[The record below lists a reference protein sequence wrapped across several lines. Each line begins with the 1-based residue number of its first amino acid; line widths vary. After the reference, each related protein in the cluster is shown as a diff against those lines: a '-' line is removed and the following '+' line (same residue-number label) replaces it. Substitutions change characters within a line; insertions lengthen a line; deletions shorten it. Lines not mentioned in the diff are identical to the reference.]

1 MATIKETFQVINE
14 WIRDIVEIG
23 LSLALIFLI
32 IDLLFGEKIGIV
44 QNVTAL
50 INSFVSQGI
59 VGLIALIL
67 FIAIYRR

>member
-44 QNVTAL
+44 QNVTEL
-50 INSFVSQGI
+50 INSFVTQGI